1 MDESLNQS
9 VSVTV
14 KKPSKKIKRKKNK
27 YINLTLVLLLFHCI
41 SISIQKF
48 LEIDKKNYDDPI
60 NQSKLIKNIF
70 LVSEDVIITIFII
83 IFLYKINND
92 LIITFSILYFLI
104 GIVMLFYFLL
114 NEFYISEKT
123 DIYNK
128 IIYILNNI
136 LFIVEGYLLY
146 LCSDLM
152 EKEKLIVN
160 REKYGYKNNEDILH
174 TDNLMKSNLE
184 K

>member
-9 VSVTV
+9 VSVTI

-27 YINLTLVLLLFHCI
+27 YINLTLILLIFHCI
-41 SISIQKF
+41 SISVQKF
-48 LEIDKKNYDDPI
+48 LEKGDDDKLDSPK
-60 NQSKLIKNIF
+60 SIKNIF

-128 IIYILNNI
+128 IIYIFNNI